1 MKRVLLPL
9 LLVVALLGVAIVGYW
24 MKQPLVAQPVA
35 CANPLAGCP
44 FTHHGEPAQ
53 LTFSNQPAP
62 MEAFE
67 LRVTAPAA
75 KSVSAEFQMVG
86 MDMGFNR
93 YDLHRATAKGF
104 AAQVRLPAC
113 VSGRRD
119 WILTLEIDGSRY
131 AIPFKA
137 R

>member
-9 LLVVALLGVAIVGYW
+9 LLVVALLGVAVVGYR
-24 MKQPLVAQPVA
+24 MKQPLEAQPITCVD
-35 CANPLAGCP
+35 PLAGCP
-44 FTHHGEPAQ
+44 FTHHGAPAR
-53 LTFSNQPAP
+53 LTFSSQPAP

-67 LRVTAPAA
+67 LRVTAHAM
-75 KSVSAEFQMVG
+75 KSVSAEFQMIG

-93 YDLHRATAKGF
+93 YDLHRTAGNDF
-104 AAQVRLPAC
+104 SARVTLPAC
-113 VSGRRD
+113 VSGRRE
-119 WILTLEIDGSRY
+119 WILTLDIDGIRY

>member
-9 LLVVALLGVAIVGYW
+9 LLVVALLGVAVVGYW
-24 MKQPLVAQPVA
+24 TKQPLEAQRVA

-44 FTHHGEPAQ
+44 FTHRGEQAR
-53 LTFSNQPAP
+53 LTFSSQPAP
-62 MEAFE
+62 MEPFD
-67 LRVTAPAA
+67 LRVTAAAA

-93 YDLHRATAKGF
+93 YDLHRAAANDFT
-104 AAQVRLPAC
+104 AQVTLPAC

-131 AIPFKA
+131 AIPFQA

>member
-9 LLVVALLGVAIVGYW
+9 LLVVALLGVAVVGYW
-24 MKQPLVAQPVA
+24 MKQPLEAQTIA
-35 CANPLAGCP
+35 CADPLAGCP
-44 FTHHGEPAQ
+44 FTHHGAPAR
-53 LTFSNQPAP
+53 LTFSSQPAP

-67 LRVTAPAA
+67 LRVTAHGA
-75 KSVSAEFQMVG
+75 KNVSAEFQMVG

-93 YDLHRATAKGF
+93 YDLHRATANDF
-104 AAQVRLPAC
+104 AARVTLPAC

-119 WILTLEIDGSRY
+119 WILTLEVDGSRY